1 MRKFLIYIQNSIIK
15 FFIPDDIYSN
25 FLTACFTKFRIF
37 LLSMALVPLIVLLM
51 ALEVSAAQL
60 PPSTRILDTRIFQSP
75 GQLARPNPG
84 ITIQRKLVLSSA
96 VKRIKAGGSI
106 DFQAV
111 IYPSS
116 NTQALYYFS
125 VGGRIEPNAPHRNP
139 YRKYFAHPGQYTVS
153 VKANLGPDSREL
165 YSNSVTVIVEKRVEN
180 RPPAI
185 RYSLSL
191 TADPKH
197 PVYVGDSVPFTA
209 TVLPHKP
216 VTNPNPR
223 YNFLVNGRNEISDT
237 PNNIYYKRFD
247 RAGSYTVSA
256 TAFLGRLISYRN
268 SNAITINVKNRP
280 SAVLY
285 SLSLTADPKRP
296 VYVGDSVPFT
306 ATVLPHKPVTY
317 PNPEYSFLVNGRNE
331 IRDTPNNIYYK
342 RFDRAGSYTVS
353 ATAFL
358 GRHISYRNSNAITI
372 NVKNRP
378 SAVRYSLRL
387 TANRTDVQAGDNIE
401 LIASVL
407 PQIHAPLKYTFRIN
421 GREELTASQ
430 SNTYLKRFDR
440 PGTYSVSVTSWIH
453 GQIFKSNRLQI
464 YVSNVNANV
473 LPEPIK
479 HSTFDTWFWLIPI
492 IIISAGVAAFKFKR
506 QPVMVAETIEVI
518 LVPDD
523 NPVVDIE
530 RTASN
535 GTRIELILVG
545 DAGEQDWE
553 TQTSNEETTHG

>member
-1 MRKFLIYIQNSIIK
+1 
-15 FFIPDDIYSN
+15 
-25 FLTACFTKFRIF
+25 
-37 LLSMALVPLIVLLM
+37 MALVPLIVLVM

-153 VKANLGPDSREL
+153 VKANLGPDSHEL

-180 RPPAI
+180 RPPAAVQ
-185 RYSLSL
+185 YSLRL

-223 YNFLVNGRNEISDT
+223 YNFLVNGRNEVKDT
-237 PNNIYYKRFD
+237 SNNVYYKRFD
-247 RAGSYTVSA
+247 QAGSYTVSA

-268 SNAITINVKNRP
+268 SNAITINV
-280 SAVLY
+280 
-285 SLSLTADPKRP
+285 
-296 VYVGDSVPFT
+296 
-306 ATVLPHKPVTY
+306 
-317 PNPEYSFLVNGRNE
+317 E
-331 IRDTPNNIYYK
+331 
-342 RFDRAGSYTVS
+342 
-353 ATAFL
+353 
-358 GRHISYRNSNAITI
+358 
-372 NVKNRP
+372 NRP

-387 TANRTDVQAGDNIE
+387 TANRTHVQAGDNIE

-453 GQIFKSNRLQI
+453 GQVFKSNRLQI
-464 YVSNVNANV
+464 YVSNVNSNA
-473 LPEPIK
+473 PSEQQED
-479 HSTFDTWFWLIPI
+479 STFDTWFWLIPI
-492 IIISAGVAAFKFKR
+492 IIISAGIAAFKFKR
-506 QPVMVAETIEVI
+506 QPVMVAETIKVI
-518 LVPDD
+518 LVPDSH
-523 NPVVDIE
+523 PVVNIE
-530 RTASN
+530 RTESN

-545 DAGEQDWE
+545 DAGKQDWE